1 MELETEVVEQEQAVV
16 KQTVSYQRAVSQATK
31 KPVRQSFP
39 DHLPRIDVVLEPDED
54 VSRMRKVGALH
65 AGKRSPKN

>member
-31 KPVRQSFP
+31 KPVR
-39 DHLPRIDVVLEPDED
+39 
-54 VSRMRKVGALH
+54 
-65 AGKRSPKN
+65 